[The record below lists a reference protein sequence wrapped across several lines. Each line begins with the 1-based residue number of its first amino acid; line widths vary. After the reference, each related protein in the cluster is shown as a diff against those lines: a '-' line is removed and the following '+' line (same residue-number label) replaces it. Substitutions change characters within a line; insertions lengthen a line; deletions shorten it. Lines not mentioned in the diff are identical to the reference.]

1 MILTVVV
8 VIRCSI
14 PLPPGF
20 GSPMPGAPVP
30 GGVPPPVAGAFPPP
44 AGMSPMPTQQQQ
56 PYPGQV
62 PAPFAQPASAP
73 VQAPYVASSSRAVQ
87 KSGQVHI
94 YADSDV
100 SYEEKRAKNPK
111 YAQTVAVSS
120 VPVASASTAVP
131 AQAAP
136 IAAPS
141 AAPAVPAQASPVSA
155 TADDSNPKVTGGK
168 RARAADL
175 I

>member
-1 MILTVVV
+1 M
-8 VIRCSI
+8 
-14 PLPPGF
+14 PFPPGF

-30 GGVPPPVAGAFPPP
+30 GMPMPASAYPPQAGMAPGFPPMQGAPVRAAPPP
-44 AGMSPMPTQQQQ
+44 QQQQ
-56 PYPGQV
+56 PRYV
-62 PAPFAQPASAP
+62 P
-73 VQAPYVASSSRAVQ
+73 SSSRAVQ

-111 YAQTVAVSS
+111 YAQTIAQAQSQS
-120 VPVASASTAVP
+120 QAAPASAVP
-131 AQAAP
+131 AQAINAP
-136 IAAPS
+136 PAQQVQTPAPP
-141 AAPAVPAQASPVSA
+141 APASTQ
-155 TADDSNPKVTGGK
+155 ADDGNPRVTGTK

>member
-1 MILTVVV
+1 
-8 VIRCSI
+8 
-14 PLPPGF
+14 
-20 GSPMPGAPVP
+20 MPGAPVP

-44 AGMSPMPTQQQQ
+44 AGMSPMPMQQQYQ
-56 PYPGQV
+56 GQV
-62 PAPFAQPASAP
+62 PAPFAQPAPAP
-73 VQAPYVASSSRAVQ
+73 LQAPYVASSSRAVQ

-111 YAQTVAVSS
+111 YAQTVAASS

-136 IAAPS
+136 LAAAS
-141 AAPAVPAQASPVSA
+141 AAPAVPAQASPASA

>member
-1 MILTVVV
+1 M
-8 VIRCSI
+8 
-14 PLPPGF
+14 PFPPGF

-30 GGVPPPVAGAFPPP
+30 GMPMPAGAYPPQPGMAPGFPPMQAPLVRVAPP
-44 AGMSPMPTQQQQ
+44 AQQQ
-56 PYPGQV
+56 PRYV
-62 PAPFAQPASAP
+62 P
-73 VQAPYVASSSRAVQ
+73 SSSRAVQ

-111 YAQTVAVSS
+111 YAQTIAQAQSQAAPVSAA
-120 VPVASASTAVP
+120 PAAAVP
-131 AQAAP
+131 AQAVNASPAQQAQTQAP
-136 IAAPS
+136 P
-141 AAPAVPAQASPVSA
+141 APALTQ
-155 TADDSNPKVTGGK
+155 ADDGNPRVAGTK